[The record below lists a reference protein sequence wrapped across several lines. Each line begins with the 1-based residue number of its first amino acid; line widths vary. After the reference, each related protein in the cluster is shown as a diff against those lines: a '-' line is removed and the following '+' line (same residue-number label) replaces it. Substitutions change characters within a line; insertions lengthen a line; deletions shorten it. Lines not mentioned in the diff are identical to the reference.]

1 MRISDWSSDV
11 CSSDLE
17 TEPAALCR
25 APGVVALEERIEH
38 LLAQRRSNTRAVVG
52 DVDLDRPVVSGT
64 QGDRHLGAVLDGIID
79 NVADRARQN
88 TRPAGPCE
96 PPRPLVGDSVADVG
110 ELGADGL
117 QDARQIDAGGTLRSD
132 VLAQIIQ
139 GRSEEQTS
147 ELQSPMRISYAG

>member
-64 QGDRHLGAVLDGIID
+64 QGDRHLGAVLDGIIY
-79 NVADRARQN
+79 NVDDRARQN
-88 TRPAGPCE
+88 TRMTGQCE
-96 PPRPLVGDSVADVG
+96 PPRPLKIGRAHVGPHFP
-110 ELGADGL
+110 
-117 QDARQIDAGGTLRSD
+117 
-132 VLAQIIQ
+132 
-139 GRSEEQTS
+139 
-147 ELQSPMRISYAG
+147 QSLLV

>member
-52 DVDLDRPVVSGT
+52 DDDLDRPVVSGT
-64 QGDRHLGAVLDGIID
+64 QGGRHLRAVLDGIIE
-79 NVADRARQN
+79 NVAFLERQI
-88 TRPAGPCE
+88 TQPTGPCE
-96 PPRPLVGDSVADVG
+96 PLRPPVADLTVDVS
-110 ELGADGL
+110 EICAKGL
-117 QDARQIDAGGTLRSD
+117 KATRQ
-132 VLAQIIQ
+132 
-139 GRSEEQTS
+139 
-147 ELQSPMRISYAG
+147 

>member
-79 NVADRARQN
+79 NDFGRASCWDR
-88 TRPAGPCE
+88 
-96 PPRPLVGDSVADVG
+96 VF
-110 ELGADGL
+110 
-117 QDARQIDAGGTLRSD
+117 
-132 VLAQIIQ
+132 
-139 GRSEEQTS
+139 
-147 ELQSPMRISYAG
+147 QSFSISLFAVSL

>member
-1 MRISDWSSDV
+1 M
-11 CSSDLE
+11 
-17 TEPAALCR
+17 
-25 APGVVALEERIEH
+25 
-38 LLAQRRSNTRAVVG
+38 TRAGVG

-132 VLAQIIQ
+132 VLAQI
-139 GRSEEQTS
+139 RSEEHTS
-147 ELQSPMRISYAG
+147 ELQSLMRISYAVFCLKKKNKNHNLHTKHTKQN

>member
-1 MRISDWSSDV
+1 MYCMYFFFSSRRRHTR
-11 CSSDLE
+11 C
-17 TEPAALCR
+17 ALVT
-25 APGVVALEERIEH
+25 GVQTCALPI
-38 LLAQRRSNTRAVVG
+38 
-52 DVDLDRPVVSGT
+52 SGT

-117 QDARQIDAGGTLRSD
+117 QDARQIDAGGTLR
-132 VLAQIIQ
+132 
-139 GRSEEQTS
+139 
-147 ELQSPMRISYAG
+147 

>member
-52 DVDLDRPVVSGT
+52 DVDLYRAVVSGT
-64 QGDRHLGAVLDGIID
+64 QGAPHLGAVLDGIID
-79 NVADRARQN
+79 NVADRARKRTRLNSSHQRAHCMPSSPWNKNN
-88 TRPAGPCE
+88 THTLSN
-96 PPRPLVGDSVADVG
+96 PL
-110 ELGADGL
+110 
-117 QDARQIDAGGTLRSD
+117 Q
-132 VLAQIIQ
+132 
-139 GRSEEQTS
+139 
-147 ELQSPMRISYAG
+147 